1 MENSNLASPGPDAK
15 RWIGLIIIGLL
26 LGETSLGLIVA
37 LTRDVILPALAM
49 AMGDTS
55 SPLSLGKRDFDF
67 PNLLSAILQFC
78 LAAIVAIVVNAWTQ
92 KGPRALRTRS
102 LSLAQAPVTVAAPAA
117 AAQVPAAA
125 TTVPAPS
132 APRAGTLAPSPP
144 APRSPVPATVTA
156 PAVASPAAAAPAP
169 VAAAPQTAQP
179 PRQFIP
185 AAATTPQP
193 AQPAM
198 SLQNPPK
205 PQATPPPPP
214 QAKPAK
220 PKKPKE
226 VYYNIVGER
235 ITPEGDDE

>member
-78 LAAIVAIVVNAWTQ
+78 LVAIVAIVVNAWTQ
-92 KGPRALRTRS
+92 KGPGALRTRS

-117 AAQVPAAA
+117 TAQVPAAA

-144 APRSPVPATVTA
+144 APRS
-156 PAVASPAAAAPAP
+156 
-169 VAAAPQTAQP
+169 
-179 PRQFIP
+179 
-185 AAATTPQP
+185 
-193 AQPAM
+193 
-198 SLQNPPK
+198 
-205 PQATPPPPP
+205 
-214 QAKPAK
+214 
-220 PKKPKE
+220 
-226 VYYNIVGER
+226 
-235 ITPEGDDE
+235 